1 MTSEEREKLERTY
14 TMAKRLH
21 DAFMEATETGDP
33 PLIKRIGNV
42 VVAVERSSWT
52 AKLLTRAFFFL
63 GAIATTWAAIRMG
76 FSGWIK

>member
-1 MTSEEREKLERTY
+1 MTPQEQDKLERTY
-14 TMAKRLH
+14 VMAKRLH
-21 DAFMEATETGDP
+21 DAFMESSETGDP

-52 AKLLTRAFFFL
+52 AKLFTRAFFFL

-76 FSGWIK
+76 FSEWLK